1 MRCRAT
7 ENPRRAWLSGSR
19 RNCARC
25 ACRRNRSCSWAQTVT
40 PRHNLTLSS
49 GIAAKHPASAPCI
62 LPQRQG
68 LSIVPKTFALI
79 YTMHMHTPTATAEY
93 MKLSVSERIQ
103 LVEDIWDSIAA
114 EAPDTVG
121 LSQIQRAELHRRVA
135 AHRADPSTAVP
146 WEQVRSKL
154 FPSKP

>member
-1 MRCRAT
+1 MH
-7 ENPRRAWLSGSR
+7 NP
-19 RNCARC
+19 
-25 ACRRNRSCSWAQTVT
+25 T
-40 PRHNLTLSS
+40 P
-49 GIAAKHPASAPCI
+49 
-62 LPQRQG
+62 
-68 LSIVPKTFALI
+68 
-79 YTMHMHTPTATAEY
+79 TAEY

-121 LSQIQRAELHRRVA
+121 LSQIQRAELHRRVS